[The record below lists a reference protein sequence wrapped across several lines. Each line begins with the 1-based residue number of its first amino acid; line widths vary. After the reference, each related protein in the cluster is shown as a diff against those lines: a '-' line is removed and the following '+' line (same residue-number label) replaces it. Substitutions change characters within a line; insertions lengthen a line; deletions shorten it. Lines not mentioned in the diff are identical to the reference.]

1 VSGIA
6 ELLKPGLL
14 PATQDPRLPSGTP
27 SGVLVPVIERPGR
40 PPALLLTV
48 RSQEVR
54 DHKGE
59 ISFPGGVRHRED
71 PDLATTAVRETEEE
85 LGIRRDGYE
94 LIGALPPVHTV
105 VTGYV
110 IVPFVAVLPDLPRLD
125 PSPVEIAEVVEMEIE
140 SLARVEEEI
149 SLEASPRTPGRTPS
163 QGWFAY
169 TLDGRTVWGATGR
182 IVHSFLETLRRAGW
196 QGGREGG

>member
-1 VSGIA
+1 VGGIA
-6 ELLKPGLL
+6 ELLKPGLTPASPDPPL
-14 PATQDPRLPSGTP
+14 PKGTP
-27 SGVLVPVIERPGR
+27 SGVLVPVIERPEL

-59 ISFPGGVRHRED
+59 ISFPGGVRHSED

-85 LGIRRDGYE
+85 LGIHRDGYE
-94 LIGALPPVHTV
+94 LLGALPPVDTV

-110 IVPFVAVLPDLPRLD
+110 IVPFVAVLQEMPRLE

-140 SLARVEEEI
+140 SLARVEEEVR
-149 SLEASPRTPGRTPS
+149 LEASG
-163 QGWFAY
+163 GWFTY

-182 IVHSFLETLRRAGW
+182 IVHALLEVLRTSGW
-196 QGGREGG
+196 RGG